1 MNSTTTIPTL
11 RLQLFADGASAGADG
26 GGDTGAAGTK
36 GVTAAAALPQGKGV
50 KSNPLAGVKYGIQ
63 EESAQDAAVQEAD
76 VPSAASFPHRADT
89 VRGVPA
95 SPDSGNVASVAGETE
110 PDRNAEFERLIK
122 GEYKDLYDARVQDTV
137 QKRLKNTRE
146 TVEKYEALVPTLEML
161 AKKYNV
167 DAGDAKA
174 LSRAIEED
182 DTYYEQEALEKGITV
197 QQLKEIRKM
206 EKENAELKRQ
216 MQEHERQEN
225 AGRLYAAWMEQA
237 EQARTVYPSFDLR
250 AEMRNPRFVDLLRSN
265 VDVRTAYEV
274 LHKDEIIPAA
284 MQFTAKTVE
293 QKLANKIIAGG
304 ARPLENGMNAQSSAV
319 VKSDV
324 SQLSKADRQEIIRR
338 VQRGERIRF

>member
-1 MNSTTTIPTL
+1 MNSTTTIPAL
-11 RLQLFADGASAGADG
+11 RLQLFADGATAGADG
-26 GGDTGAAGTK
+26 GGDTGATGAK

-63 EESAQDAAVQEAD
+63 AESAQDAAAHAD
-76 VPSAASFPHRADT
+76 GASAASS
-89 VRGVPA
+89 
-95 SPDSGNVASVAGETE
+95 SPESGNAAPVAGETE
-110 PDRNAEFERLIK
+110 PDRNAAFEKLIK

-146 TVEKYEALVPTLEML
+146 TVEKYEALAPTLELL

-167 DAGDAKA
+167 DAGDIKA
-174 LSRAIEED
+174 LNKAIEED

-197 QQLKEIRKM
+197 QQLKEIRRM

-216 MQEHERQEN
+216 MREHDRQEN
-225 AGRLYAAWMEQA
+225 ASRLYAAWMEQA
-237 EQARTVYPSFDLR
+237 EQARAVYPSFDLR

-293 QKLANKIIAGG
+293 QKLTNKIIAGG
-304 ARPLENGMNAQSSAV
+304 ARPVENGMNSQSSAV

-338 VQRGERIRF
+338 VQRGEKIRF